1 MKFGLFGRLAFV
13 LAVLLLAGTY
23 LVPALVFFTP
33 PGSAEK
39 PENAFVEEYFP
50 KTRLNLGLDLLG
62 GIHLT
67 LGVEV
72 DRAIETSLTQH
83 GNAITMD
90 ARKQNILMTK
100 PRLLPTGS
108 LELTLA
114 DATKQDDFEELI
126 AKTYPGLSLS
136 SPAKSGAGYL
146 VYTALYTETEKK
158 AIAEMEETVR
168 QAQADRDENKL
179 LRDLLDL
186 RAQRRDLSD
195 FEAAAITEHSV
206 TNWASS
212 LTLNKGT
219 AHGVEA
225 GDSVIDATGALVGV
239 IDEAG
244 HNWSTVLTTVDTD
257 TSLGA
262 RVFRTKDLGLAQGDF
277 SLMGKNLLRLD
288 YLPSDCELLS
298 GDLVETSGLGG
309 FFPSGLVIGYV
320 REVQLDDSGAA
331 SYAIVAPA
339 VDFDELTEVFVIKSF
354 DIVT

>member
-1 MKFGLFGRLAFV
+1 MKKFLREHGIWVLFAAAVIAVALAAMSYFSNTSSP
-13 LAVLLLAGTY
+13 LANVAG
-23 LVPALVFFTP
+23 
-33 PGSAEK
+33 
-39 PENAFVEEYFP
+39 
-50 KTRLNLGLDLLG
+50 
-62 GIHLT
+62 I
-67 LGVEV
+67 
-72 DRAIETSLTQH
+72 
-83 GNAITMD
+83 
-90 ARKQNILMTK
+90 
-100 PRLLPTGS
+100 
-108 LELTLA
+108 
-114 DATKQDDFEELI
+114 
-126 AKTYPGLSLS
+126 LS
-136 SPAKSGAGYL
+136 SPFRNAYTSVATWFNDKQAYYKD
-146 VYTALYTETEKK
+146 VTALEEENAALKK

-168 QAQADRDENKL
+168 RAQADRDENKL
-179 LRDLLDL
+179 LRELLDL

-244 HNWSTVLTTVDTD
+244 YNWSTVLTTVDTD

-277 SLMGKNLLRLD
+277 SLMGENLLRLD

>member
-1 MKFGLFGRLAFV
+1 MRNFLKHNGIWVLFAGAVIAVALALMSFFSASSSPLANLTGV
-13 LAVLLLAGTY
+13 LASPFRSAYTAVATWFNDKQAYYKDVTVL
-23 LVPALVFFTP
+23 
-33 PGSAEK
+33 EE
-39 PENAFVEEYFP
+39 ENAA
-50 KTRLNLGLDLLG
+50 L
-62 GIHLT
+62 
-67 LGVEV
+67 
-72 DRAIETSLTQH
+72 
-83 GNAITMD
+83 
-90 ARKQNILMTK
+90 KQ
-100 PRLLPTGS
+100 
-108 LELTLA
+108 
-114 DATKQDDFEELI
+114 
-126 AKTYPGLSLS
+126 
-136 SPAKSGAGYL
+136 
-146 VYTALYTETEKK
+146 

-179 LRDLLDL
+179 LRELLDL

-244 HNWSTVLTTVDTD
+244 YNWSTVLTTVDTD

-277 SLMGKNLLRLD
+277 SLMGENLLRLD

-320 REVQLDDSGAA
+320 QEVRLDDSGAA